1 MIGDHSI
8 HFFLHEASDIVENC
22 LACLSH
28 WFKVNYLIILKPLI
42 PNIYQNYLSNH
53 FLISLFLSSLF
64 IPPVFSFPRAKI

>member
-1 MIGDHSI
+1 MIRDHSI

-42 PNIYQNYLSNH
+42 PNIYQTIHQTIFSTPF
-53 FLISLFLSSLF
+53 FLPLSSSLQF
-64 IPPVFSFPRAKI
+64 FSFPPAKI